1 MELIYYSGKYD
12 VGAVNN
18 FRDFFFKKQ
27 FFKTVVKINVP
38 FGAGSPE
45 KKNYLIF
52 TLEIIQ

>member
-18 FRDFFFKKQ
+18 FREFFFKKQ

-45 KKNYLIF
+45 KKNL
-52 TLEIIQ
+52 L